1 VKRPGD
7 GGDAELGA
15 GPEFYLSVVPGL
27 ERIASS
33 ELQRAGAEV
42 TGTRPGKVFFRYPGD
57 PAAVLG
63 LRSVMNVHAFI
74 AEHHGCPSDAA
85 ASEWLTDRARQLD
98 LAPAITASAH
108 LREPPEKPSFRISAT
123 RTGEHDFSSLDVATW
138 TGAAVEVSTGWR
150 VDLER
155 HDYDIE
161 VELVGDRVLFG
172 LRLGERWMQRR
183 RKQAYHPASLNPTVA
198 YAMIQMCGTDPQDVF
213 LDPACGGGTLL
224 AERAAL
230 APARAIIGGDIWPQA
245 LECSRRNL
253 DADATPALLVRW
265 DARELPLCSGTVD
278 RAASNLPFGHRIG
291 RGRSVRPFYRR
302 LMPEMLRVLRV
313 GGLAAL
319 LTSRRRWMRL
329 VIDDNPNCRRERM
342 LRIVLGGKET
352 FIFVVRRTS

>member
-1 VKRPGD
+1 
-7 GGDAELGA
+7 
-15 GPEFYLSVVPGL
+15 
-27 ERIASS
+27 
-33 ELQRAGAEV
+33 
-42 TGTRPGKVFFRYPGD
+42 
-57 PAAVLG
+57 
-63 LRSVMNVHAFI
+63 
-74 AEHHGCPSDAA
+74 
-85 ASEWLTDRARQLD
+85 
-98 LAPAITASAH
+98 
-108 LREPPEKPSFRISAT
+108 
-123 RTGEHDFSSLDVATW
+123 
-138 TGAAVEVSTGWR
+138 
-150 VDLER
+150 
-155 HDYDIE
+155 
-161 VELVGDRVLFG
+161 
-172 LRLGERWMQRR
+172 
-183 RKQAYHPASLNPTVA
+183 
-198 YAMIQMCGTDPQDVF
+198 MIQMCGTDPQDVF